1 MADNETFRFLGG
13 LGLENLFSVHVRIG
27 ACLGVLSGAK
37 TGPFGPILI
46 DLRHFFANFWCSKTT
61 PQKSSFC
68 IAKIG
73 FGEHEGPKRSQNGA
87 KK

>member
-13 LGLENLFSVHVRIG
+13 LGLTNLFSVHVRIG

-37 TGPFGPILI
+37 TAPSEAILNYR
-46 DLRHFFANFWCSKTT
+46 RHFFAEFWRSKTT

-68 IAKIG
+68 IAKNRAWG
-73 FGEHEGPKRSQNGA
+73 T
-87 KK
+87 